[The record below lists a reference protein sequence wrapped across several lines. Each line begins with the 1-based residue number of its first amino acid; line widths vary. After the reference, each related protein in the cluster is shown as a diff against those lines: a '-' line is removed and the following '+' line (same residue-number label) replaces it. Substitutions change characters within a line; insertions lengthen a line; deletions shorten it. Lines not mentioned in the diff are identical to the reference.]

1 MRLVVDVLVEEDCGV
16 EDADVLLA
24 VCDVRVAEVLLAA
37 EVAPGALPP
46 EEHPVRTI
54 PQTAQ
59 ALAVRTSWRGAD
71 TARR

>member
-1 MRLVVDVLVEEDCGV
+1 MVDVLVEEDCGV

-24 VCDVRVAEVLLAA
+24 VLDVRVAEVLLAA

>member
-1 MRLVVDVLVEEDCGV
+1 VRLVVDVLVEEDCGV

-24 VCDVRVAEVLLAA
+24 VLDVRVAEVLLAA